1 MNQLKDNP
9 YLKKS
14 YISKQSQIFYLKIAI
29 SMAYIIIYI
38 SNEKKILKSLSNMTG
53 IPCININ
60 RVKKKDP
67 KWFSKND
74 TNIHNKNISF
84 ENEIFM
90 SRVIGIKIILLNLYS
105 YHNES
110 KSRLVRNN
118 PPRGLETIS
127 QIWNFQVL
135 EIIRIFSLFLFFL
148 SFYTRQNHRA

>member
-1 MNQLKDNP
+1 MQYQWHIL
-9 YLKKS
+9 L
-14 YISKQSQIFYLKIAI
+14 
-29 SMAYIIIYI
+29 YI

-60 RVKKKDP
+60 RIKKKDP
-67 KWFSKND
+67 KSFSKND
-74 TNIHNKNISF
+74 TNIHNKNISS

-90 SRVIGIKIILLNLYS
+90 SRATGIKIILLNLYS

-127 QIWNFQVL
+127 ITQIWNFQVL
-135 EIIRIFSLFLFFL
+135 EIIRIFSFFLFFL
-148 SFYTRQNHRA
+148 SFNTRRNHRA